1 MTINGENVTDTNEG
15 RKMILDY
22 LKDAPDLANF
32 DYKPWNDEQRNK
44 VMNIISQYSSPG
56 SSIETLTRPA
66 PKAAA
71 KPAPAPKAPV
81 MEDEDNEVF
90 ESEETPKQSGDDFD
104 DFINGLDL

>member
-44 VMNIISQYSSPG
+44 VMNVISQYSSPG
-56 SSIETLTRPA
+56 TSIDTLTKSAPKAAPKPA
-66 PKAAA
+66 PKAE
-71 KPAPAPKAPV
+71 PV
-81 MEDEDNEVF
+81 KEEYTSDEVTS
-90 ESEETPKQSGDDFD
+90 SEGGEDFD